1 MGISHLVCIP
11 AIVRHSPID
20 RTHFRSLIHLLLL
33 GTIFYQITPEG
44 KQVIVDEISWRFSLL
59 CTLNAIYVNLWA
71 SDHYVIGT
79 WTHAVFMAYLH
90 YQLT

>member
-1 MGISHLVCIP
+1 MGIPHLVGIP
-11 AIVRHSPID
+11 APVHRSPID

-59 CTLNAIYVNLWA
+59 CVLSAVYVNLWA
-71 SDHYVIGT
+71 SNHYVIGT

-90 YQLT
+90 SRLT